1 MSHVLFIVHGM
12 GDHLPTWS
20 HEHVALLNELLSGYA
35 VAKGSTTPF
44 TDRVNVEEITY
55 DAVFDHHVLAWG
67 QRVEAL
73 AQFGKE
79 HGIALPRTLTLLS
92 GHSLSVDAKQF
103 VWETLLDPVLYRGAR
118 VVRNDVRAIV
128 AAQVLEKWD
137 WYLSRPNRGTAPVNV
152 SFLCHSLGTIVTSDV
167 LAHIGEARDKA
178 SKPFSAAKQSI
189 HVLCTLAN
197 VTQLGPP
204 GLIDIDSTR
213 TVVRPT
219 SAPKVKGFPR
229 NYLSHYVNA
238 RNEYDPFCWWQRFAP
253 TGWGAGYVDVDVDHL
268 RVAFPHDYL
277 HYLRHPKVHIAFFRA
292 LFGSRSITV
301 AEETAA
307 VNAFKRVALPT
318 ACDSAVTTLEHELK
332 ALAKAGSTAGGTAS
346 GLDEVVA
353 NAVRAYEAAKAAV
366 DACSQLEFGGP
377 P

>member
-20 HEHVALLNELLSGYA
+20 HEHVALLDQLLSGYA
-35 VAKGSTTPF
+35 VAKGSSTPF

-55 DAVFDHHVLAWG
+55 DALFDHHVLAWG

-92 GHSLSVDAKQF
+92 GSTLAVDAKKF

-128 AAQVLEKWD
+128 CGQVLEKWD
-137 WYLSRPNRGTAPVNV
+137 WYLSQPRRGVAPVNV

-167 LAHIGEARDKA
+167 LAHIGEGRDKA

-189 HVLCTLAN
+189 HLLCTLAN

-204 GLIDIDSTR
+204 GLIDIDSLKS
-213 TVVRPT
+213 VVRPT

-253 TGWGAGYVDVDVDHL
+253 TGWGAGYTEVDVDHL

-277 HYLRHPKVHIAFFRA
+277 HYLRHPKVHIEFFRA
-292 LFGSRSITV
+292 MFGFKAITV
-301 AEETAA
+301 AEEAAA
-307 VNAFKRVALPT
+307 VKAFKRVALPG
-318 ACDSAVTTLEHELK
+318 ACGAAVSTLEMELA
-332 ALAKAGSTAGGTAS
+332 ALAKAGQSAGS
-346 GLDEVVA
+346 LDDVVA

-366 DACSQLEFGGP
+366 AACAELELGGP